1 MSRHV
6 TEPLL
11 KWDHRSTDDAK
22 INVAQNANCSNDNQP
37 SFNKERVEN
46 VWKNPKY
53 NNNNRKKV
61 IHKHGTTAQ
70 NTPKIAS
77 ISVDAYCLMCI
88 IFTCFKITKCAR
100 IEK

>member
-1 MSRHV
+1 MGHHSITENCSNVVLLISALAHMSSHV

-22 INVAQNANCSNDNQP
+22 INVAQNANGSNDNQP

-53 NNNNRKKV
+53 NNNNRKKSY
-61 IHKHGTTAQ
+61 T
-70 NTPKIAS
+70 
-77 ISVDAYCLMCI
+77 
-88 IFTCFKITKCAR
+88 
-100 IEK
+100 